1 MATTAVSFR
10 KGNTEENNN
19 FAGVQGEIV
28 ADLGANEQVTE
39 KATIVLHTGNG
50 VAGGIPMAR
59 ADLNNITNES
69 ISNLANFKQGSGL
82 GTYYGLMRRN
92 LSNYITNDVNAATVG
107 AALKKDYHLASQN
120 GIDIDTSTYIAGR
133 DGNQDPLERSAG
145 GKYLLN
151 KDLSNLHYSGENV
164 VRKLSYK
171 YWLNSI
177 NTSFLAE
184 GNYTYDG
191 ETFNPHGS
199 YLAYATMDNVNT
211 EYLADH
217 ARQAGTTVGHL
228 GKNLAYYDLSN
239 VGYSTI
245 VTYLHNAYL
254 NGQKL
259 QDYEWVENKIHVIDP
274 LESGLTTKYPSAQA
288 IVSYSATVG
297 ENYANRHLD
306 NISSWE
312 FASAKE
318 DVYKVAIDI
327 SNPGTGYS
335 VPTSFQT
342 DIAHPDGG
350 YVNIVVKRVSSA
362 GAILEVSTD
371 TGQEYSSA
379 IIPAQPYSDS
389 GTGGAAFVVHA
400 IENTT
405 YHDEVKAGKLML
417 ANLSNSDI
425 TSTSFQNAAVK
436 YQFTESNGEV
446 VSIASVYGKLVD
458 EDTQTSS
465 SFAANNS
472 ASGTETKIS
481 TDNTQASTRSSII
494 VTKDNAYLNKSASI
508 DNQGAGEARDLSHQ
522 LLNRGEMDARYQ
534 LQPASATTDNIAT
547 FNNALSTVD
556 SGKAF
561 TTSVANDTATASNN
575 KVPTEKA
582 VRDAIDVAI
591 TQAVVYK
598 GTVDQEVAD
607 PTATPPKT
615 GLPTSGQ
622 TNGDLWW
629 IRAFSSNPPTG
640 MTPGHAGTAIWNGST
655 SDWDY
660 KEDTKNDPDD
670 ETIKLNNVGK
680 LSVKLSPRSDNA
692 IVKNTDGIYVSG
704 NSFVSSE
711 GYVAVNNNL
720 AQHSYEILSNDGT
733 NTYWRPAT
741 PEPPATQGIYHLVVD
756 EYGVPSW
763 VNDNRLE
770 LGPSTDD
777 ESGESGESGY

>member
-69 ISNLANFKQGSGL
+69 ISNLANFRQDSGL

-107 AALKKDYHLASQN
+107 TALKTDYHLASQD
-120 GIDIDTSTYIAGR
+120 GHDIDTSTYIAGI
-133 DGNQDPLERSAG
+133 DGESGPIERTAG

-151 KDLSNLHYSGENV
+151 RDLSNLHLDGKNV

-171 YWLNSI
+171 YWLGNI

-184 GNYTYDG
+184 GNYSYDG
-191 ETFNPHGS
+191 ETFNPHGG

-211 EYLADH
+211 EFLADH
-217 ARQAGTTVGHL
+217 ARQEGTTVGHL

-239 VGYSTI
+239 VGYSTT

-274 LESGLTTKYPSAQA
+274 LDSGLTTKYPSAQA

-297 ENYANRHLD
+297 ENYANKYLD

-318 DVYKVAIDI
+318 DVYKVVVDI

-335 VPTSFQT
+335 IPTSFQT
-342 DIAHPDGG
+342 NIPHPDGG
-350 YVNIVVKRVSSA
+350 YVNIVVKRVSST

-379 IIPAQPYSDS
+379 TIPAQPYNDL
-389 GTGGAAFVVHA
+389 GAGGAAFVVHA
-400 IENTT
+400 IENST

-425 TSTSFQNAAVK
+425 TSTSSQNAAVK

-494 VTKDNAYLNKSASI
+494 VTKDNAYLNKSVSI

-670 ETIKLNNVGK
+670 VTIELNNVGK
-680 LSVKLSPRSDNA
+680 LSVKLSPISDNA
-692 IVKNTDGIYVSG
+692 IVKRTDGIYVSG
-704 NSFVSSE
+704 NSFVSST
-711 GYVAVNNNL
+711 GYVAVAPVTGKANQILTNN
-720 AQHSYEILSNDGT
+720 GT
-733 NTYWRPAT
+733 NTAWRAAT
-741 PEPPATQGIYHLVVD
+741 PEPPDTPGIYHLVVD